1 MKTMTHQLE
10 TRTRRRSDSCLEVLG
25 RIFLS
30 LGTLPVL
37 YAVLLLQG

>member
-1 MKTMTHQLE
+1 MKTMTHPLG
-10 TRTRRRSDSCLEVLG
+10 TRPRRRSDSGLAVLG
-25 RIFLS
+25 SIFLS